1 MEEKSKLWY
10 GDNFITNLIFSFRK
24 VMGKKDF
31 LKLIL
36 MRIPWFYNWKMKDY
50 YSKVK
55 VAKE

>member
-1 MEEKSKLWY
+1 MEGKSKLWF

-36 MRIPWFYNWKMKDY
+36 MRIPWFYNLKMQDY
-50 YSKVK
+50 YSNIKVGK
-55 VAKE
+55 K